1 MINSNKKVCLLK
13 NSQADYKLKNLLKN
27 NNNLAW
33 NILYDRYAAVMY
45 GNILNITK
53 NKALAEE
60 IFITAFIRLKNDNK
74 NVPLQCSIALYLCAY
89 VKKITTEYMKQNI
102 SLN

>member
-1 MINSNKKVCLLK
+1 MNSNKRVCLSK
-13 NSQADYKLKNLLKN
+13 NWQADDKLKNLLKSN
-27 NNNLAW
+27 NGSAW
-33 NILYDRYAAVMY
+33 NTLYDKYAAVMY

-60 IFITAFIRLKNDNK
+60 IFIVAFIRLKKDNK
-74 NVPLQCSIALYLCAY
+74 HVPVECSIALYLCAY
-89 VKKITTEYMKQNI
+89 VKKITMEYIENKI